1 MKEIAKMRLGV
12 LRELKNMRRF
22 IDHMERSVKS
32 RDEEAIQKAY
42 LFLKA
47 MVYHMDEGDLTP
59 LSIELHKALLVAN
72 KE

>member
-12 LRELKNMRRF
+12 LRELKNMRCF
-22 IDHMERSVKS
+22 IDHLERSVKS
-32 RDEEAIQKAY
+32 RDEQSIQKAY
-42 LFLKA
+42 LFLKT
-47 MVYHMDEGDLTP
+47 MVHHMDEGDLTP